1 MEHIQEKVIN
11 SIRFL
16 SVDAVEK
23 AKSGHPGMPL
33 GAAHIGFLLFDKFLR
48 YNPKNPRWLNRDRFV
63 LSNGHGSMLLYS
75 LLYLY
80 GFDLTIEDIKNF
92 RQIDSKTPG
101 HPEFHITKGVET
113 TTGPL
118 GQGIANAVGMA
129 MAERHL
135 EALFNKEDIKI
146 INNRV
151 FVIVGDGDLMEGL
164 SYEAASLAGHLELSN
179 LIVIWDNNKITIDG
193 KTDLA
198 FTEDVLKRF
207 EAQNWYTIHIE
218 DGYNLKLLEEAINKA
233 LNQNKPSF
241 ISVRTHIGY
250 GSPLQDSEK
259 SHGAPLGK
267 ENVLKTRENLN
278 WPYEEFHVPFEVLEY
293 TRRKVEEGQ
302 KLNEEWDRL
311 FESYKEKYPDL
322 ARILKEEPNFEEAF
336 NEIEDF
342 NEDMAT
348 RQAFGKILN
357 RVYKKIPRLFG
368 GSADLHESNNTY
380 IHNEGDFERYNYL
393 GKNIHFGVRE
403 HAMGAIL
410 NGMAYYGY
418 FIPYGGT
425 FLVFSDYMRP
435 SIRLAALSKLRV
447 IYVFTHDSIGLGED
461 GPTHQPVEHIPSL
474 RLIPNLFVFRPA
486 DANELKFCFLK
497 ALERKEGPSALVL
510 SRQKLKTI
518 DRKTYKSARLATMGA
533 YRLKGVEDPD
543 IVIIAS
549 GSEVNLALEVLAL
562 LENDDIKADV
572 VSAPCLELFDK
583 MPKDYKEEVIPPYS
597 KKVVIEAAKG
607 DIWYKYGGQESLIIS
622 MESFGK
628 SGKAED
634 LFKHFGFDKDS
645 IYKKIKER
653 FYS

>member
-11 SIRFL
+11 AIRFL
-16 SVDAVEK
+16 SIDAVEK

-80 GFDLTIEDIKNF
+80 GFDLTIEDIKSF

-101 HPEFHITKGVET
+101 HPEFHITPGVET

-129 MAERHL
+129 IAERHL
-135 EALFNKEDIKI
+135 EALFNKEDMKI

-179 LIVIWDNNKITIDG
+179 LIAIWDNNKITIDG

-207 EAQNWYTIHIE
+207 EAQNWYTVHIE

-233 LNQNKPSF
+233 LEQNKPSF

-302 KLNEEWDRL
+302 RLNEEWDKL

-322 ARILKEEPNFEEAF
+322 AKILKEEPNFEDIF

-518 DRKTYKSARLATMGA
+518 DRKVYKPAKLSTMGA
-533 YRLKGVEDPD
+533 YRLKGVEDPE
-543 IVIIAS
+543 IVVVAS
-549 GSEVNLALEVLAL
+549 GSEVSLALEVLAL
-562 LENDDIKADV
+562 LEKDGVKGDV

-583 MPKDYKEEVIPPYS
+583 MPKDYKEEVIPPSS

-607 DIWYKYGGQESLIIS
+607 DIWYKYVGQESLIIS

-634 LFKHFGFDKDS
+634 LFKHFGFDKDA
-645 IYKKIKER
+645 IYKKTKER